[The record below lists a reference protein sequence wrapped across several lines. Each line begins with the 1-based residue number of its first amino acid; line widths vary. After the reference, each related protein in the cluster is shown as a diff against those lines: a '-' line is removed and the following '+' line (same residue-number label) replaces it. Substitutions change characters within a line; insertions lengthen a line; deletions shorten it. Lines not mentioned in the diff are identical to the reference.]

1 MNHRASELLLYFMWI
16 HRSSRPC
23 VTISERGGM
32 TSTRATKRDNICK
45 NVRGQRPGTAGVATS
60 EWRPIRY
67 SNRPD
72 RLSSS
77 SIPVLRAELFNGD
90 TQLTIGR
97 TDCFEEMKGTNG
109 WVPMLTRA
117 RLCQFCCWSLY
128 SASAFSA
135 NQRLRKPSLRHTHKH
150 IQSKR
155 ERENEREIQRVDRKR
170 EHRRHRDTPQ
180 RGHTLTE
187 REREREGRK
196 RATPFGL
203 GFLQFDPFLVGDLH
217 ALHARR

>member
-1 MNHRASELLLYFMWI
+1 
-16 HRSSRPC
+16 
-23 VTISERGGM
+23 
-32 TSTRATKRDNICK
+32 
-45 NVRGQRPGTAGVATS
+45 
-60 EWRPIRY
+60 
-67 SNRPD
+67 
-72 RLSSS
+72 
-77 SIPVLRAELFNGD
+77 
-90 TQLTIGR
+90 
-97 TDCFEEMKGTNG
+97 
-109 WVPMLTRA
+109 
-117 RLCQFCCWSLY
+117 LY

-203 GFLQFDPFLVGDLH
+203 GLLQFDPFLVGDLH
-217 ALHARR
+217 ALHARRRVRDEVKVRSEEEDRLQVPLLHRVFHVILHTARIEYHRPERGWWKIEAEMNGPIGRLLMFTLTHKEKEKKKKKQETLREENANKHLYRRRWYSGELVQGP